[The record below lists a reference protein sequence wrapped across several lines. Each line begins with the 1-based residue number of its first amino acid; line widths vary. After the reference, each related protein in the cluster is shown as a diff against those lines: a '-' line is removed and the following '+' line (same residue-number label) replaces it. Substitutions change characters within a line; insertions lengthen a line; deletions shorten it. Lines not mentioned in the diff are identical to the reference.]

1 MKKLRGSFAAKTTA
15 VMLLSIL
22 AVLCVLAVLGTC
34 YLYDSNAYTRDYASI
49 AAEAVRSRATDY
61 CYEAGENYRH
71 GNLQPL
77 YEKTNF
83 RYTITDLEGKELLST
98 YEGEDTLWDDTVQ
111 SYPDFSV
118 EQMSVVTAPTEDAPP
133 LVETPDAPVTPTP
146 RPTQIPEFQSVIRV
160 YCYDTGETLDFASDT
175 EVIRWRNGNALLVHG
190 YVLRDLPAADRF
202 STDLQSFTMLWRWR
216 LALPVIAGLSFLLGI
231 LLFVFLLSAAGHRDE
246 TDAVTASFIDRI
258 PLDVLAVLVGTGIA
272 LILAVIFSIGLRG
285 SPLGYLAFGVLMLGV
300 ALLFLLFC
308 MSFAVRVKLGT
319 LWQNVLLV
327 KLWRGC
333 GELLKKSGRFL
344 IRGLRALPL
353 LGRWVL
359 ILAAFL
365 LLELLVLALS
375 DGSGGARA
383 LWLLHLLI
391 LCPAVLF
398 LIWNMRRLRLGAK
411 EIAGGNLESKIDTK
425 YLYGELKDHAEDL
438 NHIRDGLNTAVA
450 ERMKSEHFQSELI
463 TNVSHDIK
471 TPLTSIINY
480 VDLLGKEELENEQAQ
495 EYVAVLE
502 RQSARLKK
510 LLDDL
515 LEASKAS
522 TGTLRVEPERL
533 DLAVLL
539 DQCVGEYSERLGKA
553 ELELVLFKPD
563 GPVPILADGRHMW
576 RIFDNLLGNIVKYSQ
591 PGTRV
596 YLNLAREG
604 SKAAVTFR
612 NISREALNLSGEELM
627 ERFVRGDSSRNTEGS
642 GLGLAIARSLTQL
655 QGGTMELTVDGD
667 LFKVVL
673 QFDCME

>member
-1 MKKLRGSFAAKTTA
+1 MKKLRGSFAAKTSA
-15 VMLLSIL
+15 VVLLSLL
-22 AVLCVLAVLGTC
+22 AVLCVLTLLGTC
-34 YLYDSNAYTRDYASI
+34 YLYDSNAYTQDYDSI
-49 AAEAVRSRATDY
+49 AAEAVRSRAIDY

-71 GNLQPL
+71 GNVQPL

-98 YEGEDTLWDDTVQ
+98 YQGEDALWDDTVQ

-118 EQMSVVTAPTEDAPP
+118 EHMSVVTAPTEDAPP

-146 RPTQIPEFQSVIRV
+146 QPTQIPEFQSVIRV

-202 STDLQSFTMLWRWR
+202 STDLQSFMILWRWR
-216 LALPVIAGLSFLLGI
+216 LALPVIAGLSFLFGI
-231 LLFVFLLSAAGHRDE
+231 LLFLFLLSAAGHRDE

-272 LILAVIFSIGLRG
+272 LILAFIFSIGLRG
-285 SPLGYLAFGVLMLGV
+285 SPLGYIAFCVLLLGA

-365 LLELLVLALS
+365 LLELLLLAMS
-375 DGSGGARA
+375 DGSGGA
-383 LWLLHLLI
+383 LWLLHLLF

-450 ERMKSEHFQSELI
+450 ERMKSEHFKSELI

-471 TPLTSIINY
+471 TPLTSIVNY
-480 VDLLGKEELENEQAQ
+480 VDLLEKEDLQNETAK
-495 EYVAVLE
+495 EYVAVLA

-515 LEASKAS
+515 IEASKAS
-522 TGTLRVEPERL
+522 TGTLTVAPERL

-553 ELELVLFKPD
+553 ELELVLLKPQE
-563 GPVPILADGRHMW
+563 PVAIRADGRHMW
-576 RIFDNLLGNIVKYSQ
+576 RIFDNLLGNIVKYAQ

-596 YLNLAREG
+596 YLNLAREENR
-604 SKAAVTFR
+604 AVVTFR

-655 QGGTMELTVDGD
+655 QGGEMELTVDGD